1 MVNAT
6 IIGARGY
13 LGRELVRL
21 LSTHPNIDEIH
32 VTSTSQVGASYGDSV
47 PSLAHTELTF
57 EAPDAAGPRNADVLF
72 LATPGGEAAAWTK
85 QYEDAGVKLVVDL
98 SRDHRHHGIDRLDGW
113 VYGLAD
119 VAPVGRGAK
128 RVANPG
134 CYPSATLLALAPALQ
149 GGFVGSGPIIVDGKS
164 GVSGAGVSPRE
175 DLHYPEMNESVRA
188 YKVLG
193 HDHTAE
199 IAGMASR
206 IGGAPHKV
214 RFTPHLVPQSRGLL
228 STVYAPLAKTDG
240 LVDAYQAAYA
250 DSAFV
255 SYVAEANTGHVK
267 GSNLAQVAVSVDE
280 ELGLMVARG
289 AIDNLCK
296 GGSGTA
302 IQNMNDAFGFPSA
315 LGLPRA
321 GVQP

>member
-1 MVNAT
+1 MVKT
-6 IIGARGY
+6 TVIGARGY

-21 LSTHPNIDEIH
+21 LAGHPDVDSVH
-32 VTSTSQVGASYGDSV
+32 VTSTSQVGSSYGESV
-47 PSLAHTELTF
+47 PSLAHVDLTF
-57 EAPDAAGPRNADVLF
+57 EAPDASAPLEADVLF

-85 QYEDAGVKLVVDL
+85 TYEEAGVKHVIDL
-98 SRDHRHHGIDRLDGW
+98 SRDHRHHGIDESDGW

-119 VAPVGRGAK
+119 VAPVQKGAK
-128 RVANPG
+128 RIANPG
-134 CYPSATLLALAPALQ
+134 CYPTASLLALAPALQ
-149 GGFVGSGPIIVDGKS
+149 GGFIGEGPIIVDGKS
-164 GVSGAGVSPRE
+164 GVSGAGVGIRG

-199 IAGMASR
+199 IAGMATRLSGSAR
-206 IGGAPHKV
+206 KV
-214 RFTPHLVPQSRGLL
+214 RFTPHLVPQTRGLL

-240 LVDAYQAAYA
+240 LEEAYHAAYA
-250 DSAFV
+250 DSPFV
-255 SYVAEANTGHVK
+255 SFVSEANTGHIK
-267 GSNLAQVAVSVDE
+267 GSNLAQVAVTADPDT
-280 ELGLMVARG
+280 GLMVARG

-302 IQNMNDAFGFPSA
+302 IQNMNDALGLPSH

-321 GVQP
+321 GVHP

>member
-1 MVNAT
+1 MVTAT

-21 LSTHPNIDEIH
+21 LSGHPDVEAIH
-32 VTSTSQVGASYGDSV
+32 VTSTSQVGTPYGEAV
-47 PSLAHTELTF
+47 PSLARVGCVF
-57 EAPDAAGPRNADVLF
+57 EAPDATAPLDADVLF

-85 QYEDAGVKLVVDL
+85 TYEEAGVKLVIDL
-98 SRDHRHHGIDRLDGW
+98 SRDHRHHGIDNKDGW

-119 VAPVGRGAK
+119 VRPVAK
-128 RVANPG
+128 GTKRIANPG
-134 CYPSATLLALAPALQ
+134 CYPSASLLALAPALQ
-149 GGFVGSGPIIVDGKS
+149 GGFVGKGPIIVDGKS

-206 IGGAPHKV
+206 LGNAQHQV
-214 RFTPHLVPQSRGLL
+214 RFTPHLVPQTRGLL
-228 STVYAPLAKTDG
+228 STVYAPLQKTDG
-240 LVDAYQAAYA
+240 LTQAYEDAYA

-255 SYVAEANTGHVK
+255 SFLPEAQTGHVK

-302 IQNMNDAFGFPSA
+302 VQNMNDAFGLPTHH
-315 LGLPRA
+315 GLPLA
-321 GVQP
+321 GVHP